1 MTEYPQTP
9 KSYVNL
15 FEIADGLW
23 RECIICDSLL
33 GLSGIELSMKA
44 TYEVRSRIL
53 DPRHTL
59 Y

>member
-44 TYEVRSRIL
+44 TYEVRSR
-53 DPRHTL
+53 
-59 Y
+59 